1 MKDRKMRI
9 KPLESD
15 GPAPAFPPPG
25 RPPGMPKAQPMTS
38 PKNNQRLHFSHIDR
52 IADEAAGQFVSFIG
66 AAALVAVLWASL
78 TEIDRVTRGSG
89 RIVPQKQKQE
99 VQHLEGGIVTDI
111 FIREGERVTVGQ
123 PLMRIENIFF
133 RSELA
138 QARIELAARRLK
150 LIRLEAETSGAGA
163 IQFPPELA
171 QALPQAVE
179 NETALFRRRQT
190 NLEEQIS
197 ILVQQ
202 ARQKEIELSELR
214 SRQPSLVRERQ
225 ISDERL
231 AILRRLSASG
241 AASTNEALEAE
252 RLLQQVLTRLSDLA
266 HDIPRGEAALAEI
279 GQRKRQTLS
288 NFMAEAEKER
298 TQAAIELE
306 KLTEGIAA
314 MQDRIRRSE
323 VVASIAGT
331 INKLN
336 VSTIGG
342 VVKPGEA
349 LAEIVP
355 ADTAIGIEMRLSP
368 ADRGNVWPGEKAI
381 VKVSAYEYSIHG
393 GLPARVIDISP
404 DALQDER
411 ANPYFRVR
419 LEADGA
425 GFGPE
430 RPVLPGMVAEVD
442 VIGERQSVLAALL
455 RPLRRLKDNALRQ

>member
-1 MKDRKMRI
+1 MLQNQSKID
-9 KPLESD
+9 PTSHEE
-15 GPAPAFPPPG
+15 PAPAAS
-25 RPPGMPKAQPMTS
+25 RIAVREEIAAKS
-38 PKNNQRLHFSHIDR
+38 KNNLGLQFFHVDR
-52 IADEAAGQFVSFIG
+52 IASEAAAQFVTFLG
-66 AAALVAVLWASL
+66 AASLVALLWAGL
-78 TEIDRVTRGSG
+78 TEIDKVTRGSG

-99 VQHLEGGIVTDI
+99 VQHLEGGIVTEI
-111 FIREGERVTVGQ
+111 LVREGERVSVGQ
-123 PLMRIENIFF
+123 PLMRIENTFF

-138 QARIELAARRLK
+138 QARIEMAARRLK
-150 LIRLEAETSGAGA
+150 LIRLEAETSGALT

-171 QALPQAVE
+171 REMPQAVA
-179 NETALFRRRQT
+179 NETALFRRRRT
-190 NLEEQIS
+190 NLDEQLS

-202 ARQKEIELSELR
+202 VRQKEIELSELR

-231 AILRRLSASG
+231 AILKKLSAAG
-241 AASTNEALEAE
+241 AASTNETLEAE

-279 GQRKRQTLS
+279 GQRKLQTVS
-288 NFMAEAEKER
+288 NFMADAEKER

-323 VVASIAGT
+323 VIASVAGT

-355 ADTAIGIEMRLSP
+355 TDTSIGVEMRLSP
-368 ADRGNVWPGEKAI
+368 NDRGNVWPGEKAI
-381 VKVSAYEYSIHG
+381 VKVSAYEYSIYG

-419 LEADGA
+419 LEANGA

-430 RPVLPGMVAEVD
+430 RPVLPGMIAEVD
-442 VIGERQSVLAALL
+442 VIGERQSVLSSLL
-455 RPLRRLKDNALRQ
+455 RPLRRLRDNALRQ